1 MLVSLHVV
9 GSLAAPACRKVDG
22 RNVRLVTV
30 AGVEAGFGPGFLGAL
45 ILALRV
51 GLGFAVCVMVSA
63 SESDLGPSRGCLFTG
78 LTRGV
83 VGESASVSPST
94 ACH

>member
-1 MLVSLHVV
+1 MSLHVV

-45 ILALRV
+45 IPALRA
-51 GLGFAVCVMVSA
+51 GLGFDVCAMVGA
-63 SESDLGPSRGCLFTG
+63 GVADLVPSRGCLFTVS
-78 LTRGV
+78 TIGV
-83 VGESASVSPST
+83 AGESVSVSPST